1 MKKRNFLFLTVSA
14 LSGFSSYGAFA
25 NDVNTAELRNLTPEI
40 EISKEGVLTTSLS
53 PIWEL
58 QLTNEDANQNQS
70 SMAVTNGYIYI
81 CVDYFSGEKNGKLFI
96 RRYAC
101 DSGQETEYLI
111 DFQKSD
117 QKLDHFGTQYPHSFP
132 FVVSDDSGSLYVAQ
146 ASEYDG
152 KFNINYVEIDQ
163 VTMSLKTDV
172 IYNISKEMSIQKV
185 WMERISDVKGDLK
198 STSFE
203 FKAVFAGIPPQTSGG
218 INNFANYLLECK
230 NGELT
235 ITPCQLDYHA
245 QHNKDRN
252 VLPCVAYHPIKSGI
266 YVFSGVWFMD
276 NSYSWM
282 TPEVRNDVE
291 GEKETWLA
299 ATSKFCRGFFPFVHN
314 GKVYGV
320 YASTNA
326 KPDGCKFCMIK
337 WGEEMVITDEMR
349 VASFPASAFAVNDDK
364 DIYHAITQLAV
375 AKDVTPLERASGEN
389 VTNLY
394 FCSPGAG
401 IAAYALKTVDNT
413 QTSISDLTECDR
425 VGAEYADKCLKFNAK
440 YEGQVVSIYTVL
452 GSHIADIA
460 INDGIADLT
469 GLSAG
474 FYVAV
479 TPAGTYKICR

>member
-1 MKKRNFLFLTVSA
+1 MNKRNLLFLTVWT
-14 LSGFSSYGAFA
+14 LSGFLSYQAFA
-25 NDVNTAELRNLTPEI
+25 DDGNTTEIRTLTPEI

-58 QLTNEDANQNQS
+58 QLSNEDANQNQS
-70 SMAVTNGYIYI
+70 SMAVANGYIYM
-81 CVDYFSGEKNGKLFI
+81 CVDYYSGEKKGKLFI

-101 DSGQETEYLI
+101 DSGQETEFLI
-111 DFQKSD
+111 DFQD
-117 QKLDHFGTQYPHSFP
+117 LDYFGAKYPHSFP

-152 KFNINYVEIDQ
+152 KFHINYVEIDQ
-163 VTMSLKTDV
+163 ATMTLKTDV

-218 INNFANYLLECK
+218 INNYANYLLDCH
-230 NGELT
+230 NGKLT
-235 ITPCQLDYHA
+235 ITLCQLDYHA

-252 VLPCVAYHPIKSGI
+252 ILPSIAYHPIESDV
-266 YVFSGVWFMD
+266 YAFSGVWYIGS
-276 NSYSWM
+276 SYTWM
-282 TPEVRNDVE
+282 TPEIRNDVK
-291 GEKETWLA
+291 GEKEIWLA
-299 ATSKFCRGFFPFVHN
+299 TTGKYCRGFCPFIHN

-326 KPDGCKFCMIK
+326 KPDGCKFSMVK
-337 WGEEMVITDEMR
+337 WEEERTITDEMR
-349 VASFPASAFAVNDDK
+349 VASFPAVAFAVNEDK
-364 DIYHAITQLAV
+364 DIYHSITQLAV
-375 AKDVTPLERASGEN
+375 AKDATPVKRTSGET

-394 FCSPGAG
+394 VCSPGAG
-401 IAAYALKTVDNT
+401 IAAYALKTVDST
-413 QTSISDLTECDR
+413 PTSISDLIESDKNG
-425 VGAEYADKCLKFNAK
+425 VEYADKCLKFNTK
-440 YEGQVVSIYTVL
+440 YESQVVSIYNVS
-452 GSHIADIA
+452 GNHIADIT
-460 INDGIADLT
+460 ITDGVADLNE
-469 GLSAG
+469 LSAG